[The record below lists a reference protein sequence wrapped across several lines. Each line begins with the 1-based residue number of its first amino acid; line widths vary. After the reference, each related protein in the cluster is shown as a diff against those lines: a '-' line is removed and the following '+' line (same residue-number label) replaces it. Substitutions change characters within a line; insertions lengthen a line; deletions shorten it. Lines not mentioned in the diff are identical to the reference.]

1 MNRTEPERRDS
12 YGKAVAYD
20 YNNHLCMAAADT
32 EIFLM

>member
-20 YNNHLCMAAADT
+20 FSNLCMAAADT